1 MLLMTENKRGK
12 APMRRVFWPA
22 LLALLLCLGGRVEA
36 LAAGEREIDT
46 EQVSRWLT
54 ALVDGREKLPEGL
67 VGPGGFV
74 MSEEVADLYRPREFR
89 PLWHTGHGLRPSAF
103 LLIDRLRNATDHGL
117 CGEDYLLAP
126 LETLLKSRA
135 AQMRN
140 QKALPPLDAAT
151 LDLLLT
157 QAFFSYATHLVE
169 GQIDPALAHIDWRGR
184 RRKVDLGKLL
194 PPAVEGESLGT
205 LLGEL
210 IPPHPEYRQLMGAL
224 VRQREIAARGG
235 WPTIPELPKGG
246 KLRPG
251 DIDTRLP
258 AVRAR
263 LLATGELPQP
273 ASFERN
279 AYGMTT
285 LMAVRQFQERHGLEP
300 DGVIGSR
307 TIKELNFTAED
318 RVRQIELNLER
329 WRWMPRDLGK
339 RHIRVNIADFSLK
352 VVEDG
357 QTVLEM
363 PVIVGTPYRRTPVF
377 SSQMSYLEFAPT
389 WTVPATILRED
400 KLPAIRKNPAFL
412 TKNHFRV
419 IRRSGQEI
427 DSTELAGINWRA
439 VEPERFPGN
448 LRMDPGPWNPLG
460 RVKFMFPNPYNVYLH
475 DTNERW
481 LFDRAL
487 RTFSSG
493 CIRIGQP
500 VDLARYLLRD
510 QPQWDETRLQEAL
523 ERRSPMQVMINP
535 IPTHIQY
542 WTTWVAADGSTQFRS
557 DLYLRD
563 LDLEVALTDAAAN
576 NVRALATSKGKKV
589 MRVSSLN

>member
-1 MLLMTENKRGK
+1 MFQLIEKTMRNVPGRRLVWPTLLVMLFCLLGRGE
-12 APMRRVFWPA
+12 AICA
-22 LLALLLCLGGRVEA
+22 NGGVA
-36 LAAGEREIDT
+36 TG
-46 EQVSRWLT
+46 EQVAPWLA

-74 MSEEVADLYRPREFR
+74 MSEEVGDLYRARDFR
-89 PLWHTGHGLRPSAF
+89 PLWQTTSGLRPSAQ
-103 LLIDRLRNATDHGL
+103 LLVDRLRNAADHGL
-117 CGEDYLLAP
+117 CGEDYQLVP
-126 LETLLKSRA
+126 LEELLKNRA
-135 AQMRN
+135 MQLRKEKT
-140 QKALPPLDAAT
+140 QPPLDAAV

-169 GQIDPALAHIDWRGR
+169 GQVDPALAHIDWRAR
-184 RRKVDLGKLL
+184 RRKIDLVKLL
-194 PPAVEGESLGT
+194 PSAVEGESLGT

-210 IPPHPEYRQLMGAL
+210 IPPHPEYRALMGAL
-224 VRQREIAARGG
+224 ARQRVIAARGG
-235 WPTIPELPKGG
+235 WPTIPEGET
-246 KLRPG
+246 LRPG
-251 DIDTRLP
+251 DIDPRLP

-273 ASFERN
+273 VSFERN
-279 AYGMTT
+279 AFGMMT
-285 LMAVRQFQERHGLEP
+285 LMAVRRFQERHGLEP
-300 DGVIGSR
+300 DGVIGPR
-307 TIKELNFTAED
+307 TLKELNFTAED

-389 WTVPATILRED
+389 WTVPSTILRED
-400 KLPAIRKNPAFL
+400 KLPAIKKNPAFL

-427 DSTELAGINWRA
+427 DSTELAGINWRTI
-439 VEPERFPGN
+439 EPERFPGN

-500 VDLARYLLRD
+500 VELARYLLRD
-510 QPQWDETRLQEAL
+510 QPQWDEAKLQEAL
-523 ERRSPMQVMINP
+523 ERKSPMQVMIDP

-542 WTTWVAADGSTQFRS
+542 WTTWVDASGETQFRS

-563 LDLEVALTDAAAN
+563 LDLEVALADTIAN
-576 NVRALATSKGKKV
+576 NVRAVASPRGKKAF
-589 MRVSSLN
+589 RVSSLN